1 MSPGPK
7 ANPLSPEVRPMQVWE
22 LGILKRG
29 RKWHLSVLCLLC
41 QKKENLRSLSDNK
54 RDPQNRAQDWEKP
67 RFLLKWKLSICDL
80 FLKQHVRVRKL
91 VTLQDICK
99 HREGVIPFPRLRG
112 DSNKLRTYLAMDATY
127 SLLCRAPGRTD
138 HTLTRQQQF
147 PILRPN

>member
-1 MSPGPK
+1 MVHFKIYCSVKLCSCCSQTCLTYFYRCLWSPVQGDHPVSPGPK

-41 QKKENLRSLSDNK
+41 QKKEKLRSLSDNK
-54 RDPQNRAQDWEKP
+54 TDPQNRAQDWGKP

-91 VTLQDICK
+91 AIPAGHMQTQGRGYTL
-99 HREGVIPFPRLRG
+99 P
-112 DSNKLRTYLAMDATY
+112 
-127 SLLCRAPGRTD
+127 
-138 HTLTRQQQF
+138 
-147 PILRPN
+147 